1 MIQSIKF
8 VRNSLGEGILIGF
21 HIVGTG
27 ATELLNSVT
36 KILIHPTIAEVF
48 ATKHRTG
55 KFNKIIERYN
65 IQHF

>member
-27 ATELLNSVT
+27 AAELLSSVTPMPVHPSSTELLYNKTVYDNSVLQ
-36 KILIHPTIAEVF
+36 INPL
-48 ATKHRTG
+48 G
-55 KFNKIIERYN
+55 
-65 IQHF
+65 